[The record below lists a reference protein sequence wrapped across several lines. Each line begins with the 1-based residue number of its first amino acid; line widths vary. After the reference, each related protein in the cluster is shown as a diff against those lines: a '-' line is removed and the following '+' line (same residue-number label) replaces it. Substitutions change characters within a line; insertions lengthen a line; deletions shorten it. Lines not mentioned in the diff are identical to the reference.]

1 MNPADLQLGPDTSE
15 AASPTYE
22 PGAVQMFGTR
32 VPM

>member
-1 MNPADLQLGPDTSE
+1 MQLVGLEPSE

-32 VPM
+32 VPT